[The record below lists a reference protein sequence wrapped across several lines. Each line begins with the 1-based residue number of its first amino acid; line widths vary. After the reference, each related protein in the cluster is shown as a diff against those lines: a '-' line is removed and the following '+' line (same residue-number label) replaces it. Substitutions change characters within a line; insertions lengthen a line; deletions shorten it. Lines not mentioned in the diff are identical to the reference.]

1 MASEHYDQSEGVE
14 RMADNMALEELKQV
28 TIDYYVNLQRIKKA
42 DTGNNPELAYQL
54 KVVKINWP
62 L

>member
-1 MASEHYDQSEGVE
+1 MVSEHYDQSEGGE

>member
-1 MASEHYDQSEGVE
+1 MASEHYYQSEGGE

>member
-1 MASEHYDQSEGVE
+1 MVSEHYDQSEGGE
-14 RMADNMALEELKQV
+14 RMTDNMALEELKQV